1 MDTDKKTCDLNSK
14 LCGVVDIIDGLIQS
28 ASQSVRS
35 VTSSDT
41 AGTDAKQDQRT
52 DTQRTAN
59 VGGCGRGTS
68 ELQIVVN
75 QKRAKEL
82 RIL

>member
-1 MDTDKKTCDLNSK
+1 M
-14 LCGVVDIIDGLIQS
+14 VDIIDGLIQS

-52 DTQRTAN
+52 DTQQTN